1 MDREPFVYDN
11 RDTRCLEGSAAAPP
25 GAGRATRGR
34 ARARPGAPGAPVR
47 VRCGMGGQAG
57 KSAARARPRQTGWG
71 QAAWRGGAALGNS
84 ARLVH
89 GADEHALREGGLAVE
104 VGDGAV
110 ALARAYSARVRP
122 RAEQVHAAQPAA

>member
-47 VRCGMGGQAG
+47 VRCGMG
-57 KSAARARPRQTGWG
+57 G